1 MQNFSIIHVSPSSL
15 IVSFRFEHWKRKLL
29 DLHLSTTMMMY
40 SFSGDKVNEFKK
52 GKYSYTK
59 ERLLKAIIIV
69 VKDIRLFYAFDQSLK
84 Y

>member
-1 MQNFSIIHVSPSSL
+1 
-15 IVSFRFEHWKRKLL
+15 
-29 DLHLSTTMMMY
+29 MMY

-52 GKYSYTK
+52 GKYNYTK

-84 Y
+84 YWFKCLPLDVLLDRHLILECPEIFIPWEN